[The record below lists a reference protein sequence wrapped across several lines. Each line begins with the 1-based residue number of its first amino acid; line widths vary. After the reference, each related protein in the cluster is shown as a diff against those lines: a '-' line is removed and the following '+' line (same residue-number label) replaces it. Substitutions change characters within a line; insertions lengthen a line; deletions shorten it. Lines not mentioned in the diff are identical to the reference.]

1 MSRIFPNASWK
12 QIERAL
18 LVVGVLGA
26 FAALAT
32 GDTAEH
38 LAHPNRQLVEAHST
52 FAAVATWLYC
62 VLLVGEVAAVLRVQY
77 PKLISAPFLSK
88 LCTLLEKV
96 FCHPVFSRVLAL
108 LGFFAITMTGLLGG
122 VMVYGVTADPL
133 ANSALKLL
141 GITL

>member
-38 LAHPNRQLVEAHST
+38 LFQPNRQVVEAHST
-52 FAAVATWLYC
+52 FAAISTWLYGA
-62 VLLVGEVAAVLRVQY
+62 LLLGEAAAVLRSQY
-77 PKLISAPFLSK
+77 ANLVKAPFLNK
-88 LCTLLEKV
+88 LCMLLEKV
-96 FCHPVFSRVLAL
+96 LCHPVFSRVLAF
-108 LGFFAITMTGLLGG
+108 LGFFAITTTGLLGG
-122 VMVYGVTADPL
+122 VMVYGSTADPL
-133 ANSALKLL
+133 ANVVLKLL